1 MTTILR
7 SKSSFCMGLKVKRC
21 HLKTNYVSCKPHGN
35 HEENTYRRYTVENE
49 KGIKACLY
57 KKKKQWSTKDH
68 KRKRKTQ
75 KLHDRQKRTNDDT
88 KSFPPGNYFKCKCL
102 NSSIKT
108 LEWLNRLKKNKIQ
121 LYAITKDSL

>member
-57 KKKKQWSTKDH
+57 KKKKAMKH
-68 KRKRKTQ
+68 KRSQEEKK
-75 KLHDRQKRTNDDT
+75 DT
-88 KSFPPGNYFKCKCL
+88 KA
-102 NSSIKT
+102 T
-108 LEWLNRLKKNKIQ
+108 
-121 LYAITKDSL
+121 